1 MIGEYNELR
10 KNAFPSNDFN
20 KSCKKYNAHLSIYLS
35 FVVIYSIQ
43 LSLIVSRVSMR
54 TSTPSSHHSHNWRC
68 GVMADDY
75 INGCGDDDET

>member
-1 MIGEYNELR
+1 MI
-10 KNAFPSNDFN
+10 
-20 KSCKKYNAHLSIYLS
+20 SINLARNIMHTFQFICL
-35 FVVIYSIQ
+35 FVVIYNIQ

-75 INGCGDDDET
+75 IDGCGDDDEM